1 MGETQ
6 GAIPRCQSGELWKED
21 FHLNAYHSSPRSDN
35 IICFQRKIERLN
47 AELFPGALRSGVLF
61 FFKKKIIL
69 FFFLGGERIAPISP
83 SSSLLK
89 ALQSCSLRK
98 EGMARGRCSFS
109 RIAHR
114 QWLQGPATQ
123 QDLSWGGRSL
133 LQKSVCLPHTA
144 SSSECLLCLPL
155 EALHRHLLVFSCLL
169 LPGPMALCSGSDCS
183 EAKHIQPQPA
193 NAPALLFAVRLQGRP
208 QAPANPHLCWSLPVL
223 DAFRVILR
231 ASKHWPT
238 RS

>member
-1 MGETQ
+1 MRETQ
-6 GAIPRCQSGELWKED
+6 GAIPRCRSGELWKED
-21 FHLNAYHSSPRSDN
+21 FHLNAYHSSPGSDN

-114 QWLQGPATQ
+114 QWLQGPSTQ
-123 QDLSWGGRSL
+123 QDLGWGGRSL

-144 SSSECLLCLPL
+144 SSSKSASSVCPWRHCTGIFWCSPASFSLAQWLC
-155 EALHRHLLVFSCLL
+155 AL
-169 LPGPMALCSGSDCS
+169 ALTAVKPSTSNHNQQMPQPCYLQSGSRED
-183 EAKHIQPQPA
+183 P
-193 NAPALLFAVRLQGRP
+193 RLQP
-208 QAPANPHLCWSLPVL
+208 TPISAEAFLC
-223 DAFRVILR
+223 
-231 ASKHWPT
+231 
-238 RS
+238 